1 MPANDPNLVTLRPV
15 SRQST
20 VEPEITP
27 AGIAQFVFGLAWRMI
42 PVYFLWQIA
51 KNTSKQAKARS

>member
-1 MPANDPNLVTLRPV
+1 MPTNDPNLITLRPV
-15 SRQST
+15 ATQSN
-20 VEPEITP
+20 VQLEVTP

-51 KNTSKQAKARS
+51 KNTDKKAKL